1 MRRMLGVFA
10 FLLSLA
16 GASMPAAAN
25 SNDQAQMTANDA
37 LRCMALNIYF
47 EARGEPFL
55 GKIAVGHVV
64 LNRIAHSRYPSNACD
79 VIRQGGE
86 RRRHRCQFS
95 WWCDGRSDKPRNE
108 AAWREAI
115 FVAMLIYRGATKDPT
130 GGALWYHAD
139 TVDPRWSRHMLR
151 YAKIGRHIFYV
162 APELNAAT
170 KMPRRRASGT

>member
-95 WWCDGRSDKPRNE
+95 WWCDGRSD
-108 AAWREAI
+108 
-115 FVAMLIYRGATKDPT
+115 
-130 GGALWYHAD
+130 
-139 TVDPRWSRHMLR
+139 
-151 YAKIGRHIFYV
+151 
-162 APELNAAT
+162 NAAR
-170 KMPRRRASGT
+170 PRIRPAVRCGITPTPSIRAGPAICCVTPRSAGISSTLRRS

>member
-1 MRRMLGVFA
+1 MRRMLGTITLF
-10 FLLSLA
+10 LSLA
-16 GASMPAAAN
+16 GATVPAAAN
-25 SNDQAQMTANDA
+25 NGDRARMYANQA

-64 LNRIAHSRYPSNACD
+64 LNRIAHRRYPSNACA
-79 VIRQGGE
+79 VIQQGGE

-95 WWCDGRSDKPRNE
+95 WWCDGRSDKPRDD

-115 FVAMLIYRGATKDPT
+115 FVAMLIHRGATKDPT

-139 TVDPRWSRHMLR
+139 SVDPIWSRGMMR
-151 YAKIGRHIFYV
+151 FAKIGRHIFYV
-162 APELNAAT
+162 APKLTAA
-170 KMPRRRASGT
+170 KMARRRNSGT